1 MSSAKDSLL
10 REFHARF
17 PEAGSP
23 RLCRAPGRVNLIGEH
38 VDYNG
43 LPVLPMTID
52 REIRIAFA
60 PRPDSTIRLHELSG
74 TYPSAE
80 FANVPDIP
88 ASPRGS
94 WDNYCKAALQGLN
107 AWLQPASF
115 PGMDL
120 LVDGSIPMAAGL
132 SSSTALVVAS
142 ALAYLGV
149 LHIPLDKSGITR
161 IELAGL
167 LAEAERYVGTQG
179 GGMDQAIILLGG
191 AGAACKIDFHP
202 LRVEQA
208 PLFPDHDIVVC
219 NSLVKA
225 DKSGAAL
232 HRYNEGP
239 LSCRLIRA
247 MVERKA
253 QEEFG
258 PEVEF
263 DRLDELW
270 SGPLCLTNA
279 EVESLFAQTFPR
291 ETPPLAEAARFLELS
306 VDDIR
311 SRWLGDL
318 PEPEGGFRLQARAR
332 HQLTEFKRVELGR
345 DCLLA
350 GDAPGFGA
358 LMIASHQSCRDDYRV
373 SCPELDQLVTAA
385 SAAGSLGSRLTGAGF
400 GGCTVNLV
408 PASLTDA
415 FCQHVRQRY
424 YARIAHSNAGPN
436 TSGTSILVVRPS
448 PAASYL

>member
-1 MSSAKDSLL
+1 MSSDIDNLL
-10 REFHARF
+10 REFRAHF
-17 PEAGSP
+17 PKACAP
-23 RLCRAPGRVNLIGEH
+23 RVCRAPGRVNLIGEH

-60 PRPDSTIRLHELSG
+60 PRADSKICLREIQG
-74 TYPSAE
+74 NYPNAE
-80 FANVPDIP
+80 FSNSPSIP
-88 ASPRGS
+88 ASPRGA
-94 WDNYCKAALQGLN
+94 WENYCKAAVQGLN
-107 AWLQPASF
+107 AKLQPGTY

-120 LVDGSIPMAAGL
+120 LVNGTIPMAAGL

-149 LHIPLDKSGITR
+149 LNVSLDNAGISR
-161 IELAGL
+161 IELASL

-191 AGAACKIDFHP
+191 AGAACKINFHP

-225 DKSGAAL
+225 DKSGGAL

-258 PEVEF
+258 PEIEF
-263 DRLDELW
+263 NRLDDLW

-279 EVESLFAQTFPR
+279 EVEALFAQTFPR
-291 ETPPLAEAARFLELS
+291 EATTLAEAARFLELS
-306 VDDIR
+306 VDEIR
-311 SRWLGDL
+311 AKWLGDL

-350 GDAPGFGA
+350 GDAAGFGD
-358 LMIASHQSCRDDYRV
+358 LMNASHESCRDDYRV
-373 SCPELDQLVTAA
+373 SCDELDLLV
-385 SAAGSLGSRLTGAGF
+385 AAGRAGGSRGSRLTGAGF

-408 PASLTDA
+408 PSSKTEAFYDEVKKKYYDCLPQSLAPSVQDA
-415 FCQHVRQRY
+415 
-424 YARIAHSNAGPN
+424 A
-436 TSGTSILVVRPS
+436 ILVVRPA
-448 PAASYL
+448 PAAGYL

>member
-1 MSSAKDSLL
+1 MSSDTDDFL
-10 REFHARF
+10 REFRAHF
-17 PEAGSP
+17 PDAGVP
-23 RLCRAPGRVNLIGEH
+23 KLCRAPGRVNLLGEH
-38 VDYNG
+38 IDYNG

-60 PRPDSTIRLHELSG
+60 PRTDSTIRLHEID
-74 TYPSAE
+74 TAYPQAE
-80 FANVPDIP
+80 FVNEPAIP
-88 ASPRGS
+88 ASPRGA
-94 WDNYCKAALQGLN
+94 WENYCKAAVHGLN
-107 AWLQPASF
+107 AHLQPASF

-120 LVDGSIPMAAGL
+120 LVEGTIPMAAGL

-142 ALAYLGV
+142 ALAYLNVLGV
-149 LHIPLDKSGITR
+149 PLDKSGISR

-167 LAEAERYVGTQG
+167 LADAERYVGTQG

-191 AGAACKIDFHP
+191 EGAACKINFHP

-208 PLFPDHDIVVC
+208 PLVPGHAIVVC

-225 DKSGAAL
+225 DKSGGAL

-258 PEVEF
+258 PEIEF
-263 DRLDELW
+263 DRLDDLW

-279 EVESLFAQTFPR
+279 EVETLFAQTFHR
-291 ETPPLAEAARFLELS
+291 ETTSLAEAARFLELS
-306 VDDIR
+306 VDEIR
-311 SRWLGDL
+311 AKWLGDL

-332 HQLTEFKRVELGR
+332 HQIAEFKRVELGR

-358 LMIASHQSCRDDYRV
+358 LMNASHESCRVDYRV
-373 SCPELDQLVTAA
+373 SCDELDQLVAA
-385 SAAGSLGSRLTGAGF
+385 ARASGSLGSRLTGAGF

-408 PASLTDA
+408 PASHTSE
-415 FCQHVRQRY
+415 FRRQIEKRY
-424 YARIAHSNAGPN
+424 YEPLARHRGITANLDAAV
-436 TSGTSILVVRPS
+436 LVVQPS
-448 PAASYL
+448 LAAGYS